1 MGNYKKLIDHAE
13 QAIGLLNTNQ
23 FATTD
28 VCILLS
34 ILKRRCSKCFS
45 LYAILKGFLSF
56 CREREVKWTVPI
68 NFFLQKYQEWCV
80 IFVGKQVLV
89 IGF

>member
-1 MGNYKKLIDHAE
+1 MQKNK
-13 QAIGLLNTNQ
+13 AIGLLNTNQ
-23 FATTD
+23 FATSD

-45 LYAILKGFLSF
+45 LYAILKGFFSF
-56 CREREVKWTVPI
+56 CREREVKLTVLL
-68 NFFLQKYQEWCV
+68 NVFFLLKYQEWCV